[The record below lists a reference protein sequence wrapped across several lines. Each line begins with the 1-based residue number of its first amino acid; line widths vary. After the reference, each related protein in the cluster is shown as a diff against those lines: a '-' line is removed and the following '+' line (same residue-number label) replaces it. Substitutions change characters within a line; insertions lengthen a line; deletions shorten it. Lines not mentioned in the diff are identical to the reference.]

1 MNVKQEKGKQTLTL
15 ILLEWVLLV
24 EEPVI
29 YTKDF
34 E

>member
-15 ILLEWVLLV
+15 ILLEWRLLV

>member
-15 ILLEWVLLV
+15 ILLEWRLLV
-24 EEPVI
+24 EELVI